1 MDHTL
6 KSQVLGQFDWF
17 SADNKTMKEE
27 MSDDYLCT
35 SVSHFFFLVIMM
47 WEKAIWYLWEV
58 LSYVKM
64 QMFSIHVS

>member
-35 SVSHFFFLVIMM
+35 SVSHFFFFSYNDVGKSHLVFVGG
-47 WEKAIWYLWEV
+47 A
-58 LSYVKM
+58 
-64 QMFSIHVS
+64 

>member
-35 SVSHFFFLVIMM
+35 SVSHFFFFFSYNDVGKSHLVFVGG
-47 WEKAIWYLWEV
+47 A
-58 LSYVKM
+58 
-64 QMFSIHVS
+64 